1 MTIIYPHSLT
11 WKCICFCLL
20 MTLQCMYVFAQ
31 TDPRRR
37 NSFKNQPELC
47 KWNLLTLAEAI
58 QDVLPLYKSRT
69 LLEDL

>member
-1 MTIIYPHSLT
+1 
-11 WKCICFCLL
+11 
-20 MTLQCMYVFAQ
+20 MTLQCTYVIAQ
-31 TDPRRR
+31 TDARRR
-37 NSFKNQPELC
+37 NSFENQPELC